1 MFACI
6 VVCTVSPQLTTAA
19 TDAETATTALPVTA
33 MTSQGMCTIK
43 YLLFFSEFSSTDIT
57 SMSDLRLQFFD
68 AVGWAAGRSSG
79 L

>member
-19 TDAETATTALPVTA
+19 TDAETATTTLPVTA

-43 YLLFFSEFSSTDIT
+43 YLLFFRI
-57 SMSDLRLQFFD
+57 LVHRYNKY
-68 AVGWAAGRSSG
+68 VGPTPSV